1 MYFTDNWHL
10 GLGHGLGML
19 LWIGLLITFIWLLVR
34 TFSGARERRMTA
46 HEILAERFARG
57 EIDAQEYQQKKALL
71 PKEEP

>member
-19 LWIGLLITFIWLLVR
+19 LWIGLLITIIWLLVR
-34 TFSGARERRMTA
+34 AFSGARERRMTA

-71 PKEEP
+71 QKEEP